1 MVCNADTDSYI
12 KLLPER
18 VHLGTIPLVVKMQKL
33 AGLSRKIQ
41 FYTGWLQRQD
51 FLQFD
56 LVKGI

>member
-41 FYTGWLQRQD
+41 FYTG
-51 FLQFD
+51 
-56 LVKGI
+56 